1 MERQFPKNVKQI
13 GNVSDSPRIYVEDYV
28 ETFLNQLEEQG
39 REVTITAFLLGEKV
53 QIEGE
58 ECIFVTG
65 VLQVKDSIS
74 EEINPVITKEELE
87 TAKVESRE
95 YFHELDIIGWF
106 QTVPD
111 RPLALSREMAKAH
124 EKLLPEKNS
133 LLILKGQEEELYF
146 AYKFKELMEIGGHYI
161 FYEKNPDM
169 QSYMIRE
176 RRQIGVTPSEVVEDR
191 AAKDFRSTIKGRMEV
206 REQRRE
212 SRYVY
217 LTSVLLV
224 VIVLAIGIST
234 MNNYDKMNSVQNSI
248 ETLSS
253 NMGANGS
260 SGKNTQQDAQN
271 DRDTQEAQS
280 QDAQNSDEQSD
291 QQIAEQTGQGDQGE
305 SAGGTDEALQE
316 TNGGTTPDPSTIQEE
331 LQGASEEYYVVQKGD
346 TLDLISKKLY
356 GTTSETDAIC
366 RMNGLKDGNLIF
378 IGQKLLLP

>member
-65 VLQVKDSIS
+65 ALQVKDSIS

-95 YFHELDIIGWF
+95 YFHEMDIIGWF

-271 DRDTQEAQS
+271 DWDTQEAQS

-305 SAGGTDEALQE
+305 SAGGTDEASQE

>member
-65 VLQVKDSIS
+65 ALQVKDSIS
-74 EEINPVITKEELE
+74 EEIDPVITKEELE

-95 YFHELDIIGWF
+95 YFHEMDIIGWF

-124 EKLLPEKNS
+124 EKLMPEKNS

-176 RRQIGVTPSEVVEDR
+176 RRQIGVTPSEVVEDK
-191 AAKDFRSTIKGRMEV
+191 AAKDFRNLVKERFEAQ
-206 REQRRE
+206 EQKKT
-212 SRYVY
+212 SRLTYVA
-217 LTSVLLV
+217 SVFL
-224 VIVLAIGIST
+224 VIVVLIMGVTTLNNYGKMKSVQSSLEFIRNSIMKQGEEKTQKTSGTVKAANEQQNENTVQSEQTNDPQTEEQQDPMPQQGEGSDSASTEEEKVDDSSMST
-234 MNNYDKMNSVQNSI
+234 M
-248 ETLSS
+248 
-253 NMGANGS
+253 
-260 SGKNTQQDAQN
+260 
-271 DRDTQEAQS
+271 QEM
-280 QDAQNSDEQSD
+280 
-291 QQIAEQTGQGDQGE
+291 
-305 SAGGTDEALQE
+305 
-316 TNGGTTPDPSTIQEE
+316 
-331 LQGASEEYYVVQKGD
+331 SEDIYIVEKGD
-346 TLDLISKKLY
+346 TLAKISKKVY
-356 GTTSETDAIC
+356 GDSGHVDAIC
-366 RMNGLKDGNLIF
+366 RMNGLSDGNLIF
-378 IGQKLLLP
+378 IGQKLILP

>member
-1 MERQFPKNVKQI
+1 MDEEIWKRTQEERETHFPEQEAVGWCMI
-13 GNVSDSPRIYVEDYV
+13 
-28 ETFLNQLEEQG
+28 ETGHPMGLNQG
-39 REVTITAFLLGEKV
+39 AGELHKKLFKKENTV
-53 QIEGE
+53 
-58 ECIFVTG
+58 FVWR
-65 VLQVKDSIS
+65 DA
-74 EEINPVITKEELE
+74 LE
-87 TAKVESRE
+87 TDEIFYACK
-95 YFHELDIIGWF
+95 YG
-106 QTVPD
+106 
-111 RPLALSREMAKAH
+111 
-124 EKLLPEKNS
+124 
-133 LLILKGQEEELYF
+133 
-146 AYKFKELMEIGGHYI
+146 ELMQMGGHYI
-161 FYEKNPDM
+161 YYERNPTM
-169 QSYMIRE
+169 QSYMIRTRKE
-176 RRQIGVTPSEVVEDR
+176 NGVTPSELVEDR

-260 SGKNTQQDAQN
+260 SGKNAQN
-271 DRDTQEAQS
+271 NQDTQETQS
-280 QDAQNSDEQSD
+280 QDAQQDEQSD

-305 SAGGTDEALQE
+305 NAGGTDEASQE

-331 LQGASEEYYVVQKGD
+331 LQGSSEDYYVVQKGD

>member
-1 MERQFPKNVKQI
+1 M
-13 GNVSDSPRIYVEDYV
+13 
-28 ETFLNQLEEQG
+28 
-39 REVTITAFLLGEKV
+39 TITAFLLGEKV

-65 VLQVKDSIS
+65 ALQVKDSIS

-95 YFHELDIIGWF
+95 YFHEMDIIGWF

-260 SGKNTQQDAQN
+260 SGNNAQ
-271 DRDTQEAQS
+271 

-305 SAGGTDEALQE
+305 SVGGTDEASQE

>member
-39 REVTITAFLLGEKV
+39 RETTITACLLGEKTQV
-53 QIEGE
+53 EGE
-58 ECIFVTG
+58 DCIFVTG
-65 VLQVKDSIS
+65 VLQMKDKSG
-74 EEINPVITKEELE
+74 EEADGVITREDLE
-87 TAKVESRE
+87 MAKVESRE
-95 YFHELDIIGWF
+95 YFHELDVIGWF
-106 QTVPD
+106 QTVCG

-124 EKLLPEKNS
+124 EKVFPEKNS

-191 AAKDFRSTIKGRMEV
+191 AAKDFRSTIRGRMEV

-224 VIVLAIGIST
+224 VVVLAIGIST

-253 NMGANGS
+253 NMGAGGS
-260 SGKNTQQDAQN
+260 SEDASGQEDTQGTESQEQPENTDASGASEADAQN
-271 DRDTQEAQS
+271 R
-280 QDAQNSDEQSD
+280 
-291 QQIAEQTGQGDQGE
+291 
-305 SAGGTDEALQE
+305 
-316 TNGGTTPDPSTIQEE
+316 TTPDPSTIQEE
-331 LQGASEEYYVVQKGD
+331 LQQGDAGQAEGQSGQESSEQAVTQSGTEDYYVVQRGD

-356 GTTSETDAIC
+356 GSTSETDAIC

>member
-65 VLQVKDSIS
+65 ALQVKDSIS

-95 YFHELDIIGWF
+95 YFHEMDIIGWF

-305 SAGGTDEALQE
+305 SAGGTDEVSQE

>member
-65 VLQVKDSIS
+65 ALQVKDSIS

-95 YFHELDIIGWF
+95 YFHEMDIIGWF

-260 SGKNTQQDAQN
+260 SGNNA
-271 DRDTQEAQS
+271 
-280 QDAQNSDEQSD
+280 
-291 QQIAEQTGQGDQGE
+291 QIAEQTGQGDQGE
-305 SAGGTDEALQE
+305 SVGGTDEASQE

>member
-1 MERQFPKNVKQI
+1 M
-13 GNVSDSPRIYVEDYV
+13 
-28 ETFLNQLEEQG
+28 
-39 REVTITAFLLGEKV
+39 
-53 QIEGE
+53 
-58 ECIFVTG
+58 
-65 VLQVKDSIS
+65 
-74 EEINPVITKEELE
+74 ITKEELE

-95 YFHELDIIGWF
+95 YFHEMDIIGWF

-291 QQIAEQTGQGDQGE
+291 QQIAEQTGQGDQEE
-305 SAGGTDEALQE
+305 SAGGTDEASQE

>member
-39 REVTITAFLLGEKV
+39 GDTTVTAFLLGEKV

-65 VLQVKDSIS
+65 TLQVKDRP
-74 EEINPVITKEELE
+74 EEQLDAVITREDLE
-87 TAKVESRE
+87 RAKVESRE
-95 YFHELDIIGWF
+95 YFHELDIVGWF

-124 EKLLPEKNS
+124 EKLLPEKYS

-224 VIVLAIGIST
+224 VVVLAIGIST

-253 NMGANGS
+253 NMGVNGS
-260 SGKNTQQDAQN
+260 AGEGSQEDAQN
-271 DRDTQEAQS
+271 GQNTQEV
-280 QDAQNSDEQSD
+280 QNSDTQNDQSD
-291 QQIAEQTGQGDQGE
+291 QQTTGQTGQGDQGDDA
-305 SAGGTDEALQE
+305 SGTDKASQE

-331 LQGASEEYYVVQKGD
+331 LQGSSEDYYVVQKGD

-366 RMNGLKDGNLIF
+366 RMNGLEDGNLIF

>member
-65 VLQVKDSIS
+65 ALQVKDSIS

-95 YFHELDIIGWF
+95 YFHEMDIIGWF
-106 QTVPD
+106 QTVSD

-305 SAGGTDEALQE
+305 SAGGTDEVSQE

>member
-58 ECIFVTG
+58 HRIFVTG
-65 VLQVKDSIS
+65 ALQVKDSIS

-95 YFHELDIIGWF
+95 YFHEMDIIGWF

-260 SGKNTQQDAQN
+260 SGNNAQ
-271 DRDTQEAQS
+271 

-305 SAGGTDEALQE
+305 SVGGTDEASQE

>member
-58 ECIFVTG
+58 EFIFVTG
-65 VLQVKDSIS
+65 ALQVKDSIS

-95 YFHELDIIGWF
+95 YFHEMDIIGWF

-260 SGKNTQQDAQN
+260 SGNNAQ
-271 DRDTQEAQS
+271 

-305 SAGGTDEALQE
+305 SVGGTDEASQE

>member
-1 MERQFPKNVKQI
+1 M
-13 GNVSDSPRIYVEDYV
+13 
-28 ETFLNQLEEQG
+28 EEQG

-65 VLQVKDSIS
+65 ALQVKDSIS

-95 YFHELDIIGWF
+95 YFHEMDIIGWF

-305 SAGGTDEALQE
+305 SAGGTDEASQE

>member
-65 VLQVKDSIS
+65 ALQVKDSIS
-74 EEINPVITKEELE
+74 EEVNPVITKEELE

-95 YFHELDIIGWF
+95 YFHEMDIVGWF

-111 RPLALSREMAKAH
+111 RPLALSREMAEAH

-224 VIVLAIGIST
+224 VVVLAIGIST

-253 NMGANGS
+253 NIGADHS
-260 SGKNTQQDAQN
+260 SGEN
-271 DRDTQEAQS
+271 E
-280 QDAQNSDEQSD
+280 
-291 QQIAEQTGQGDQGE
+291 QGDQGDDGNG
-305 SAGGTDEALQE
+305 AGEAAQE
-316 TNGGTTPDPSTIQEE
+316 TNGETTPDPSTIQEE
-331 LQGASEEYYVVQKGD
+331 LQESSEDYYVVQKGD

>member
-65 VLQVKDSIS
+65 ALQVKDSIS
-74 EEINPVITKEELE
+74 EDINPVITKEELE

-95 YFHELDIIGWF
+95 YFHEMDIIGWF

-305 SAGGTDEALQE
+305 SAGGTDEASQE

>member
-1 MERQFPKNVKQI
+1 MFVD
-13 GNVSDSPRIYVEDYV
+13 SDDYVVEDYV

-65 VLQVKDSIS
+65 ALQVKDSIL
-74 EEINPVITKEELE
+74 EEIAPVITKEELE

-95 YFHELDIIGWF
+95 YFHEMDIIGWF

-124 EKLLPEKNS
+124 EKLMPEKNS

-260 SGKNTQQDAQN
+260 SGKNAQN
-271 DRDTQEAQS
+271 NQDTQETQS

-291 QQIAEQTGQGDQGE
+291 QQIAEQTGQGGQGE
-305 SAGGTDEALQE
+305 NAGRTDEASQE

-331 LQGASEEYYVVQKGD
+331 LQGSSEDYYVVQKGD

>member
-65 VLQVKDSIS
+65 ALQVKDSIS

-95 YFHELDIIGWF
+95 YFHEMDIIGWF

-217 LTSVLLV
+217 LTSVLLDV
-224 VIVLAIGIST
+224 KVLAIGIST

-248 ETLSS
+248 ETFSS

-260 SGKNTQQDAQN
+260 SGNNAQ
-271 DRDTQEAQS
+271 

-305 SAGGTDEALQE
+305 SVGGTDEASQE

>member
-1 MERQFPKNVKQI
+1 MEKQFPKNVKQI

-65 VLQVKDSIS
+65 ALQVKDSIS

-95 YFHELDIIGWF
+95 YFHEMDIIGWF

-253 NMGANGS
+253 NMGANGT
-260 SGKNTQQDAQN
+260 SGKNMQQDAQN

-291 QQIAEQTGQGDQGE
+291 QQIAEQTGQDDQGE
-305 SAGGTDEALQE
+305 SAGGTDEASQE

>member
-65 VLQVKDSIS
+65 ALQVKDSIS

-95 YFHELDIIGWF
+95 YFHEMDIIGWF

-260 SGKNTQQDAQN
+260 SGNNAQ
-271 DRDTQEAQS
+271 

-305 SAGGTDEALQE
+305 SVGGTDEASQE

-356 GTTSETDAIC
+356 RTTSETDAIC

>member
-1 MERQFPKNVKQI
+1 
-13 GNVSDSPRIYVEDYV
+13 
-28 ETFLNQLEEQG
+28 
-39 REVTITAFLLGEKV
+39 
-53 QIEGE
+53 
-58 ECIFVTG
+58 
-65 VLQVKDSIS
+65 
-74 EEINPVITKEELE
+74 
-87 TAKVESRE
+87 
-95 YFHELDIIGWF
+95 
-106 QTVPD
+106 
-111 RPLALSREMAKAH
+111 
-124 EKLLPEKNS
+124 
-133 LLILKGQEEELYF
+133 
-146 AYKFKELMEIGGHYI
+146 MEIGGHYI

-224 VIVLAIGIST
+224 VVVLAIGIST

-253 NMGANGS
+253 SMGANES
-260 SGKNTQQDAQN
+260 SGKNAQN
-271 DRDTQEAQS
+271 DQDTQETQS
-280 QDAQNSDEQSD
+280 RDATSGQADQTAEQS
-291 QQIAEQTGQGDQGE
+291 GQDGQSADE
-305 SAGGTDEALQE
+305 SGNATDTQE

-331 LQGASEEYYVVQKGD
+331 LQGSSEDYYVVQKGD

-356 GTTSETDAIC
+356 GTTSETDALC

>member
-1 MERQFPKNVKQI
+1 
-13 GNVSDSPRIYVEDYV
+13 
-28 ETFLNQLEEQG
+28 
-39 REVTITAFLLGEKV
+39 
-53 QIEGE
+53 
-58 ECIFVTG
+58 
-65 VLQVKDSIS
+65 
-74 EEINPVITKEELE
+74 
-87 TAKVESRE
+87 
-95 YFHELDIIGWF
+95 
-106 QTVPD
+106 
-111 RPLALSREMAKAH
+111 MAKAH

-212 SRYVY
+212 SRYLY

-260 SGKNTQQDAQN
+260 SGNNAQ
-271 DRDTQEAQS
+271 

-305 SAGGTDEALQE
+305 SVGGTDEASQE

>member
-65 VLQVKDSIS
+65 ALQVKDSIL
-74 EEINPVITKEELE
+74 EEIAPVITKEELE

-95 YFHELDIIGWF
+95 YFHEMDIIGWF

-124 EKLLPEKNS
+124 EKLMPEKNS

-206 REQRRE
+206 RERRRE

-260 SGKNTQQDAQN
+260 SGKNAQN
-271 DRDTQEAQS
+271 NQDTQEMQS
-280 QDAQNSDEQSD
+280 KDAQNSDEQSD

-305 SAGGTDEALQE
+305 NAGGTDEASQE

-331 LQGASEEYYVVQKGD
+331 LQGSSEDYYVVQKGD

>member
-39 REVTITAFLLGEKV
+39 REGTITAFLLGEKV

-65 VLQVKDSIS
+65 ALQVKDSIS
-74 EEINPVITKEELE
+74 EEINPVITKEERE

-95 YFHELDIIGWF
+95 YFHEMDIIGWF

-260 SGKNTQQDAQN
+260 SGNNAQ
-271 DRDTQEAQS
+271 

-305 SAGGTDEALQE
+305 SVGGTDEASQE

>member
-65 VLQVKDSIS
+65 ALQVKDSIL
-74 EEINPVITKEELE
+74 EEIAPVITKEELE

-95 YFHELDIIGWF
+95 YFHEMDIIGWF

-124 EKLLPEKNS
+124 EKLMPEKNS

-260 SGKNTQQDAQN
+260 SGKMRRIIRVHNGNAEPGCCRIQMSRVISRSQN
-271 DRDTQEAQS
+271 RPGRVTRERMRAELMKHRRRRMEEPHRIRLRFRR
-280 QDAQNSDEQSD
+280 NSRAHLRIIMWYRRE
-291 QQIAEQTGQGDQGE
+291 I
-305 SAGGTDEALQE
+305 
-316 TNGGTTPDPSTIQEE
+316 PWI
-331 LQGASEEYYVVQKGD
+331 
-346 TLDLISKKLY
+346 
-356 GTTSETDAIC
+356 
-366 RMNGLKDGNLIF
+366 
-378 IGQKLLLP
+378 

>member
-65 VLQVKDSIS
+65 ALQVKDSIS

-95 YFHELDIIGWF
+95 YFHEMDIIGWF

-291 QQIAEQTGQGDQGE
+291 QQIAEQTGQGDQEE
-305 SAGGTDEALQE
+305 SAGGTDEASQE

>member
-65 VLQVKDSIS
+65 ALQVKDSIS

-95 YFHELDIIGWF
+95 YFHEMDIIGWF

-260 SGKNTQQDAQN
+260 SGNNAQ
-271 DRDTQEAQS
+271 

-305 SAGGTDEALQE
+305 SVGGTDEASQE

-331 LQGASEEYYVVQKGD
+331 LQGASEEYYVVQNGD

>member
-39 REVTITAFLLGEKV
+39 GDTTVTAFLLGEKV

-65 VLQVKDSIS
+65 TLQVKDRP
-74 EEINPVITKEELE
+74 EDQMDAMITREDLE
-87 TAKVESRE
+87 RAKVESRE
-95 YFHELDIIGWF
+95 YFHELDIVGWF

-124 EKLLPEKNS
+124 EKLLPEKYS

-146 AYKFKELMEIGGHYI
+146 SYKFKELMEIGGHYI

-224 VIVLAIGIST
+224 VVVLAIGIST

-253 NMGANGS
+253 NMGVNGS
-260 SGKNTQQDAQN
+260 SGEDSQGDAQN
-271 DRDTQEAQS
+271 GQDTQEAQNS
-280 QDAQNSDEQSD
+280 DAQNAQSD
-291 QQIAEQTGQGDQGE
+291 PQTTEQTGQGDQGDDA
-305 SAGGTDEALQE
+305 SGTDEASQE

-331 LQGASEEYYVVQKGD
+331 LQGSSEDYYVVQKGD

>member
-65 VLQVKDSIS
+65 ALQVKDSIS

-95 YFHELDIIGWF
+95 YFHEMDIIGWF

-271 DRDTQEAQS
+271 DRDTQ
-280 QDAQNSDEQSD
+280 DAQNSDEQSD

-305 SAGGTDEALQE
+305 SAGGTDEASQE

-331 LQGASEEYYVVQKGD
+331 LQGSSEDYYVVQKGD

>member
-65 VLQVKDSIS
+65 ALQVKDSIS

-95 YFHELDIIGWF
+95 YFHEMDIIGWF

-260 SGKNTQQDAQN
+260 SGKNMQQDAQN

-280 QDAQNSDEQSD
+280 QEAQNSDEQSD
-291 QQIAEQTGQGDQGE
+291 QQIAEQTGQDDQGE
-305 SAGGTDEALQE
+305 SAGGTDEASQE

>member
-65 VLQVKDSIS
+65 ALQVKDSIS
-74 EEINPVITKEELE
+74 EEINPVITKVELE

-95 YFHELDIIGWF
+95 YFHEMDIIGWF

-191 AAKDFRSTIKGRMEV
+191 AAKDFRSTIQGRMEV

-260 SGKNTQQDAQN
+260 SGNNAQ
-271 DRDTQEAQS
+271 

-305 SAGGTDEALQE
+305 SVGGTDEASQE

>member
-65 VLQVKDSIS
+65 ALQVKDSIS

-95 YFHELDIIGWF
+95 YFHEMDIIGWF

-111 RPLALSREMAKAH
+111 RPLALRREMAKAH

-305 SAGGTDEALQE
+305 SAGGTDEASQE

>member
-1 MERQFPKNVKQI
+1 M
-13 GNVSDSPRIYVEDYV
+13 
-28 ETFLNQLEEQG
+28 
-39 REVTITAFLLGEKV
+39 
-53 QIEGE
+53 
-58 ECIFVTG
+58 TG
-65 VLQVKDSIS
+65 ALQVKDSIS

-95 YFHELDIIGWF
+95 YFHEMDIIGWF

-260 SGKNTQQDAQN
+260 SGNNAQ
-271 DRDTQEAQS
+271 

-305 SAGGTDEALQE
+305 SVGGTDEASQE

>member
-65 VLQVKDSIS
+65 ALQVKDSIS

-95 YFHELDIIGWF
+95 YFHEMDIIGWF

-291 QQIAEQTGQGDQGE
+291 QQIAEQTGLGDQGE
-305 SAGGTDEALQE
+305 SAGGTDEASQE